1 MRHRIAGRK
10 LGRTSGQRRALY
22 RNLITDLFRHER
34 LETTRV
40 KARAIRGQAEKL
52 ITLSR
57 RGQVDRILEL
67 VQANDEAGLARL
79 IQAKRAKKLLVL
91 GQTEGDGASPEE
103 TQVALE
109 SAVRLMAVHA
119 REIRNV
125 LQAVFARRQA
135 AAQLNGP
142 EIVQK
147 LFDELGPRY
156 QDRPGGYT
164 RILKLG
170 QRKGDA
176 APMALIEL
184 VTD

>member
-10 LGRTSGQRRALY
+10 LGRTSGQRKALY

-34 LETTRV
+34 LETTQV
-40 KARAIRGQAEKL
+40 KARAIRAQAEKL

-67 VQANDEAGLARL
+67 VEANDEAGLARL
-79 IQAKRAKKLLVL
+79 IQAKRARKLIALAD
-91 GQTEGDGASPEE
+91 TPDASEA
-103 TQVALE
+103 ALE
-109 SAVRLMAVHA
+109 AAVHQMAVHA
-119 REIRNV
+119 RR
-125 LQAVFARRQA
+125 LA
-135 AAQLNGP
+135 AARLNGP